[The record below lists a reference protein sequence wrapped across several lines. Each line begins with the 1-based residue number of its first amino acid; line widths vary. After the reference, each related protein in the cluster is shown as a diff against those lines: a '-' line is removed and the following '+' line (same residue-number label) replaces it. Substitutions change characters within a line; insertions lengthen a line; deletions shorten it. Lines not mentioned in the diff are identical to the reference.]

1 MKQSFR
7 ITGIDC
13 ANCAAKL
20 ERKLQKID
28 GVTSL
33 SLNFFTSKLI
43 LEAEEDRFDAVL
55 AEVARVTH
63 KEQPD
68 AELGK
73 A

>member
-13 ANCAAKL
+13 ASCAAKL

>member
-33 SLNFFTSKLI
+33 TLNFFTSKLI